1 MVSNNIFWN
10 NYFDSPIR
18 ALRTFPRW
26 EGVLSRFFSTSR
38 NSYTLFSNN
47 PTKPKTTICK
57 LVLIFLS
64 QFFHNL
70 RRFSNHPNDLSTT
83 QRWVSP
89 QIYVIHCAL
98 LLQQLHLKYFLFF
111 LKMVRQCNH
120 HQLKHFLHLT
130 NFLFR
135 C

>member
-1 MVSNNIFWN
+1 MNTSGLSLTPMVGHL
-10 NYFDSPIR
+10 PP
-18 ALRTFPRW
+18 AE

-83 QRWVSP
+83 QRLGITANLCNSLRFAISTVAPKIFFIFSENGSP
-89 QIYVIHCAL
+89 V
-98 LLQQLHLKYFLFF
+98 
-111 LKMVRQCNH
+111 
-120 HQLKHFLHLT
+120 
-130 NFLFR
+130 
-135 C
+135 